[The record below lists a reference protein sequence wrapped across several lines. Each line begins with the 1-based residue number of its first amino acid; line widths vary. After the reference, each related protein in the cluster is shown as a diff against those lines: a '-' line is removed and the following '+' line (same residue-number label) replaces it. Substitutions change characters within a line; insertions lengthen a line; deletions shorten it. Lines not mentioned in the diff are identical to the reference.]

1 MQRKILINPKK
12 WVGCRFK
19 KTIDHGNK
27 VKMQLA
33 SCCYM
38 HAKSS
43 YQHTMPLLL
52 SIIQKFNRYYKDTKE
67 KTTCK
72 LVVAQASTFCT
83 ILNFVVLP
91 ILNSCSKRKVLQ
103 SEELLAEHVNDKLQM
118 HG

>member
-52 SIIQKFNRYYKDTKE
+52 SIIQKFKCKKKIRNKKE
-67 KTTCK
+67 KDIIEI
-72 LVVAQASTFCT
+72 Q
-83 ILNFVVLP
+83 
-91 ILNSCSKRKVLQ
+91 RK
-103 SEELLAEHVNDKLQM
+103 K
-118 HG
+118 